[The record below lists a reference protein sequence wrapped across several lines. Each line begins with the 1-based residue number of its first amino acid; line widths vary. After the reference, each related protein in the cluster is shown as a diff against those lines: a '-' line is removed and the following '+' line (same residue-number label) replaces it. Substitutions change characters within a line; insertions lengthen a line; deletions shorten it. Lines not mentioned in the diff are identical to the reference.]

1 MTDALK
7 SSRVVVTGAGG
18 AIGGRLVRSLLEAG
32 AHVTAV
38 DLHLAHMAA
47 DPTKLRCVEA
57 DIADAG
63 AVRAAV
69 DGADIV
75 YHLAYLMGEEA
86 NREPV
91 AAARINAVGGTG
103 LLQACSEVG
112 IGRVILASSVTV
124 FGSRSD
130 YKADDLPLGDD
141 AALLGAKGVAVY
153 GAGKVYMEL
162 LAGFYAREHGITITG
177 LRPGAVVGASRK
189 NGRAKALA
197 NVVATAAS
205 GQIVSIPNGRAAF
218 QAIHIDDVVGA
229 FVALASVETNVL
241 AGGRFFNLAGDYA
254 TMRSFCDEVAAQLPG
269 SRFEI
274 EDGNADELFGSVP
287 QVLDEGVSKVV
298 GYARHHRSLREAISA
313 EIEEIGGSGNL
324 SAA

>member
-1 MTDALK
+1 MTTALK
-7 SSRVVVTGAGG
+7 SAKIVVTGAGG
-18 AIGGRLVRSLLEAG
+18 AIGGRLVRSLLSGG

-38 DLHLAHMAA
+38 DLHLPHTAV
-47 DPTKLRCVEA
+47 DPAKLRCVEA
-57 DIADAG
+57 DIADSG
-63 AVRAAV
+63 AIRDAV

-86 NREPV
+86 NRDPV
-91 AAARINAVGGTG
+91 AAARINAVGGTSM
-103 LLQACSEVG
+103 LQTCSEAG
-112 IGRVILASSVTV
+112 IGRVVLASSVTV

-130 YKADDLPLGDD
+130 YKPEQLPLGDD
-141 AALLGAKGVAVY
+141 AAPLGAKGVSVY

-162 LAGFYAREHGITITG
+162 VAGFYAREHGMTITG
-177 LRPGAVVGASRK
+177 LRPGAVIGASRK
-189 NGRAKALA
+189 NGRAKTLA

-205 GQIVSIPNGRAAF
+205 GQTVSIPNGRAAF

-229 FVALASVETNVL
+229 FVALASAGANAL

-254 TMRSFCDEVAAQLPG
+254 TMRSFCDEVVALLPG

-274 EDGNADELFGSVP
+274 EDGDADELFGSVP
-287 QVLDEGVSKVV
+287 QVLDEGISKVV
-298 GYARHHRSLREAISA
+298 GYTRRHRSLRDAISA
-313 EIEEIGGSGNL
+313 EIEEIRSSGNL